1 MHSANLMDLNLV
13 AETEKHLVHLK
24 DLWMASCLVLRKDEA
39 SKVDPLSVS
48 VLVEASKAGPLS
60 VSVWAEAPK
69 VGPLSV
75 SVLVEA
81 SLSAR

>member
-1 MHSANLMDLNLV
+1 MDLNLV

-48 VLVEASKAGPLS
+48 VLV
-60 VSVWAEAPK
+60 
-69 VGPLSV
+69 
-75 SVLVEA
+75 
-81 SLSAR
+81 